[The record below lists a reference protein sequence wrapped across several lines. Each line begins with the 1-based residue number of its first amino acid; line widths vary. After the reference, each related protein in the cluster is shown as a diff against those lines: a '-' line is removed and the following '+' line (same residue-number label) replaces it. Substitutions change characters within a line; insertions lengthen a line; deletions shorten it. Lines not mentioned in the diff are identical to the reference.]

1 MGKDSPTISR
11 RNFLKFAGKT
21 ATVSAAFLSGCAQ
34 TSMQPAGKSPGGLA
48 HAIDIHHHYIPPELI
63 DEVKR
68 NGQALGVEYFP
79 PKDAKDNP
87 FQIRF
92 PKGNRLNPD
101 PRMTEVNN
109 RLAVMTKGNIGIA
122 TVEVHTACVGYELD
136 DSRGEAWSKLYNEAI
151 MNLVK
156 RYPDRFAGI
165 ATVPLQDPPRAAR
178 VLEQAIGDL
187 KMSGVTLASNVV
199 GKYYDSKDFDPFWAK
214 AQELDVL
221 MIMHP
226 EWVAGGDKMGGY
238 GLRTVCGNPADT
250 TLSVGYMIY
259 SGVFD
264 RFPNLKLALLHG
276 GGFFPY
282 HLGRFDNGFRSGG
295 GAARMPAQQP
305 EQIFEESLLRQSCLS
320 RRDGGIFEAHSRR
333 RSHHGRHRLS
343 LRPGRLDGGRKN
355 PADDLHGC
363 GKRGH
368 AARKCAKIAEDLCR
382 PISIE
387 FRRFIRSTELLSSS
401 LYCC

>member
-1 MGKDSPTISR
+1 MSKDASPVSR

-21 ATVSAAFLSGCAQ
+21 AAVSAAFLSGCAQ
-34 TSMQPAGKSPGGLA
+34 TSMQPAGRSPGGLA
-48 HAIDIHHHYIPPELI
+48 HAIDTQRHTIPPARM
-63 DEVKR
+63 DEVTR

-136 DSRGEAWSKLYNEAI
+136 SSRGEAWSKLYNEAI

-178 VLEQAIGDL
+178 VLEQAIVDL

-250 TLSVGYMIY
+250 TLSVTYMVY
-259 SGVFD
+259 TGVFD

-276 GGFFPY
+276 GGYVPY
-282 HLGRFDNGFRSGG
+282 HLGRLDQGMTGASGSSAIPAKQPPSKYLNNLYFDNLVYRVETVEYLKRMV
-295 GAARMPAQQP
+295 GADHIMVGTDYPFDLGDWMAAEKIQQMSCTEAEREAMLHGNARK
-305 EQIFEESLLRQSCLS
+305 LLRIPVNQQ
-320 RRDGGIFEAHSRR
+320 A
-333 RSHHGRHRLS
+333 
-343 LRPGRLDGGRKN
+343 
-355 PADDLHGC
+355 
-363 GKRGH
+363 
-368 AARKCAKIAEDLCR
+368 
-382 PISIE
+382 
-387 FRRFIRSTELLSSS
+387 
-401 LYCC
+401 

>member
-1 MGKDSPTISR
+1 MAQEISKLAR
-11 RNFLKFAGKT
+11 RDFLK
-21 ATVSAAFLSGCAQ
+21 L
-34 TSMQPAGKSPGGLA
+34 AGKSAIISSGLLTGCA
-48 HAIDIHHHYIPPELI
+48 TTATTSRTAASAIDIHHHYIPLELI

-68 NGQALGVEYFP
+68 NGKTLGVEYLP
-79 PKDAKDNP
+79 PKNPKDNP

-92 PKGNRLNPD
+92 PNGNRLNPD

-109 RLAVMTKGNIGIA
+109 RIEVMTKGNIGIA

-136 DSRGEAWSKLYNEAI
+136 SSRGETWSNLYNEAI

-156 RYPDRFAGI
+156 KHPDRFVGI
-165 ATVPLQDPPRAAR
+165 ATVPLQDPPRAAN
-178 VLEQAIGDL
+178 VLEHAIRDL

-199 GKYYDSKDFDPFWAK
+199 GKYFDSKDFDPFWAK

-282 HLGRFDNGFRSGG
+282 HLGRFDNGFSSGS
-295 GAARMPAQQP
+295 GASRMPSKQP
-305 EQIFEESLLRQSCLS
+305 PSKYLKNLYFDNLVYRVETVEYLKRMVGADHVMVGTDYPFDLGDWMAAEKIQTMECSNAEREAMLHGNARKLLR
-320 RRDGGIFEAHSRR
+320 I
-333 RSHHGRHRLS
+333 
-343 LRPGRLDGGRKN
+343 
-355 PADDLHGC
+355 
-363 GKRGH
+363 
-368 AARKCAKIAEDLCR
+368 
-382 PISIE
+382 
-387 FRRFIRSTELLSSS
+387 
-401 LYCC
+401 

>member
-1 MGKDSPTISR
+1 MANQDCTLTRRDFLRIAGKSAIVSSGLLAGCATAATT
-11 RNFLKFAGKT
+11 AGKT
-21 ATVSAAFLSGCAQ
+21 AS
-34 TSMQPAGKSPGGLA
+34 
-48 HAIDIHHHYIPPELI
+48 AIDIHHHYIPLELI

-68 NGQALGVEYFP
+68 SGKTLGVEYFP
-79 PKDAKDNP
+79 PKDPKDNP

-92 PKGNRLNPD
+92 PNGNRLNPD

-109 RLAVMTKGNIGIA
+109 RLEVMTKGSIGIA

-136 DSRGEAWSKLYNEAI
+136 GSRGETWSKLYNEAI

-156 RYPDRFAGI
+156 KHPDRFVGI
-165 ATVPLQDPPRAAR
+165 ATVPLQDPPRAAK
-178 VLEQAIGDL
+178 VLEYAVRDL

-199 GKYYDSKDFDPFWAK
+199 GKYFDSKDFDPFWAK

-282 HLGRFDNGFRSGG
+282 HLGRFDNGFSSGT
-295 GAARMPAQQP
+295 GASRMPVKQP
-305 EQIFEESLLRQSCLS
+305 PSKYLKNLYFDNLVYRVETVEYLKRMAGAEHVMVGTDYPFDLGDWMAAEKIQTMECSNTEREAMLHGNARRLLR
-320 RRDGGIFEAHSRR
+320 I
-333 RSHHGRHRLS
+333 
-343 LRPGRLDGGRKN
+343 
-355 PADDLHGC
+355 
-363 GKRGH
+363 
-368 AARKCAKIAEDLCR
+368 
-382 PISIE
+382 
-387 FRRFIRSTELLSSS
+387 
-401 LYCC
+401 

>member
-1 MGKDSPTISR
+1 MANEISNMTR
-11 RNFLKFAGKT
+11 RDFLKVAAKT
-21 ATVSAAFLSGCAQ
+21 AVVSSGFLTGCA
-34 TSMQPAGKSPGGLA
+34 TMAAGDAKNAPR
-48 HAIDIHHHYIPPELI
+48 AIDIHHHYIPLELI

-68 NGQALGVEYFP
+68 NGKALGVEYFP

-87 FQIRF
+87 FQIQF
-92 PKGNRLNPD
+92 PKGNRLRPD
-101 PRMTEVNN
+101 PRMTEIES
-109 RLAVMTKGNIGIA
+109 RLDVMTKGNIGIA

-136 DSRGEAWSKLYNEAI
+136 SSHGESWSKLYNEAI

-156 RYPDRFAGI
+156 RHPDRFVGI

-178 VLEQAIGDL
+178 VLEHAIREL
-187 KMSGVTLASNVV
+187 KMSGVTIASNVV
-199 GKYYDSKDFDPFWAK
+199 GKYFDSKDFDPFWGK

-226 EWVAGGDKMGGY
+226 EWVAGGDKMGSY

-282 HLGRFDNGFRSGG
+282 HLGRFDQGMRSGT
-295 GAARMPAQQP
+295 GAARMPAKQP
-305 EQIFEESLLRQSCLS
+305 PSQYLKNLFFDNLVYRVETVEYLKRMVGAEHVMVGTDYPFDLGDWQAAEKIQRMNCTETEREAMMHANARKLLRIP
-320 RRDGGIFEAHSRR
+320 R
-333 RSHHGRHRLS
+333 
-343 LRPGRLDGGRKN
+343 N
-355 PADDLHGC
+355 V
-363 GKRGH
+363 
-368 AARKCAKIAEDLCR
+368 
-382 PISIE
+382 
-387 FRRFIRSTELLSSS
+387 
-401 LYCC
+401 

>member
-1 MGKDSPTISR
+1 MDKEWSTISR
-11 RNFLKFAGKT
+11 RDFLKFAAKT
-21 ATVSAAFLSGCAQ
+21 SALGAAIFSGCAQ
-34 TSMQPAGKSPGGLA
+34 TSTQRARIPAGGLA
-48 HAIDIHHHYIPPELI
+48 SAIDIHHHYI
-63 DEVKR
+63 
-68 NGQALGVEYFP
+68 P

-101 PRMTEVNN
+101 PRMAEVDS
-109 RLAVMTKGNIGIA
+109 RLDVMTKGNIGVA

-136 DSRGEAWSKLYNEAI
+136 GNRGEVWSKLYNEAI

-156 RYPDRFAGI
+156 RYPNRFVGI

-178 VLEQAIGDL
+178 VLEQAIADL
-187 KMSGVTLASNVV
+187 KMSGVTIASNVV

-226 EWVAGGDKMGGY
+226 EWVAGGDRMGGY

-276 GGFFPY
+276 GGF
-282 HLGRFDNGFRSGG
+282 
-295 GAARMPAQQP
+295 
-305 EQIFEESLLRQSCLS
+305 
-320 RRDGGIFEAHSRR
+320 
-333 RSHHGRHRLS
+333 
-343 LRPGRLDGGRKN
+343 
-355 PADDLHGC
+355 
-363 GKRGH
+363 
-368 AARKCAKIAEDLCR
+368 
-382 PISIE
+382 
-387 FRRFIRSTELLSSS
+387 
-401 LYCC
+401 